1 MLAAKFSPWTAQ
13 VLVCAISISC
23 SAAYGNDP
31 QAHARDNS
39 GRQLAVVVPGLPHPT
54 AVSAPVTIPKTNA
67 ESWTP
72 SLDGI
77 QDRIHEAGNSVTKR
91 LSSISTPMRL
101 SPEAREAL
109 EKGVFAAEG
118 LTAAAFKRLGDF
130 GTWLSILLHN
140 INDVPQATPATAFAV
155 PQISTMQMQPVD
167 DPGKRYQLIYTNE
180 HRLKTVI
187 GR

>member
-1 MLAAKFSPWTAQ
+1 MLAEKFSPWT
-13 VLVCAISISC
+13 VLALICATSIGCPSVY
-23 SAAYGNDP
+23 ANDP

-39 GRQLAVVVPGLPHPT
+39 GRQIAVVVPGLPHPT
-54 AVSAPVTIPKTNA
+54 AVSAPIAAPKTNP

-77 QDRIHEAGNSVTKR
+77 QGRIHDAGNSVTKR
-91 LSSISTPMRL
+91 LSSISTPVHL

-118 LTAAAFKRLGDF
+118 FTAAAFKRLGDF
-130 GTWLSILLHN
+130 GTWLSILFHN

-155 PQISTMQMQPVD
+155 PQISTMQMQPLD